1 MAVMEATSPQPMTFM
16 LQHSATGVKTQPGR
30 QREKRSCVQAAGSP
44 VVGGH
49 DGAGYREDAGAEVV
63 EGPQRAHRPDL
74 ARRLDEGPQRRRL
87 QALRV
92 HRCRPTGQ
100 HVSGKEG

>member
-1 MAVMEATSPQPMTFM
+1 MRAS
-16 LQHSATGVKTQPGR
+16 GGR
-30 QREKRSCVQAAGSP
+30 SP

-49 DGAGYREDAGAEVV
+49 DGAGYCEDAGAEVV